1 MFMTFLRFAS
11 FFLFFIFI
19 IFLILYIYKYIYIY
33 RYISS
38 FSNINV
44 CFYSNEIFIQA
55 MSKFITASKQATE
68 LDKTTILLERRIQEV
83 KDASKRVGRDSC

>member
-19 IFLILYIYKYIYIY
+19 IFLIIYIYIY